1 MMRLGSHRDPAD
13 QRATVHRRWC
23 EPLTDASRPDED
35 DGFSSRVEDWVGA
48 AGQAL
53 SIRDALLRVISQVGG
68 LLMLAQA
75 TGRLDLIDVRLLE
88 RAGTTLKE
96 TEDMLQSVLTVE
108 PRRRRFRN
116 AIQLVG
122 AVLAAE
128 RPLRDLATPLE
139 MLTRAQCELQG
150 ASENCCE
157 TAASHG
163 GGRLHL

>member
-1 MMRLGSHRDPAD
+1 MDGPH
-13 QRATVHRRWC
+13 
-23 EPLTDASRPDED
+23 PDEED
-35 DGFSSRVEDWVGA
+35 SFSSSADDWAGA
-48 AGQAL
+48 SEQAV

-88 RAGTTLKE
+88 RADTTLRE
-96 TEDMLQSVLTVE
+96 TEDRLPSDLNVE
-108 PRRRRFRN
+108 PHRRRLGN
-116 AIQLVG
+116 AVQFVG

-139 MLTRAQCELQG
+139 MLTRAQRELQG

-157 TAASHG
+157 TGAPYG
-163 GGRLHL
+163 GGRRGCTC